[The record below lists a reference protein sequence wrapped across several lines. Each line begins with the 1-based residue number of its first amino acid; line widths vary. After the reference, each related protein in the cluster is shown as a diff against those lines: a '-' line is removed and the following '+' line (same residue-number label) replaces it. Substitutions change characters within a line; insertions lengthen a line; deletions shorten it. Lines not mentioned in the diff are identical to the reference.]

1 MKRSTFKII
10 AAVVG
15 LLLIGC
21 ADLARKFA
29 TSDGL
34 IDFILAISGYEQ
46 IDAYPTERVRR
57 ERAKSSPLMRERIRA
72 VHLFSVTWANSSA
85 PGWVSTAWPHVDVVV
100 LDSKSRHLQS
110 IATRFFPS
118 TVPNTQRGIRGRS
131 SYFVRLPSMPPPGST
146 ILVAFHEVSIF
157 QCGYPHGHEAAN

>member
-85 PGWVSTAWPHVDVVV
+85 PVGSARRGHMLMSLYSIPIAEISRALR
-100 LDSKSRHLQS
+100 LDSFHRQCQ
-110 IATRFFPS
+110 T
-118 TVPNTQRGIRGRS
+118 PN
-131 SYFVRLPSMPPPGST
+131 V
-146 ILVAFHEVSIF
+146 E
-157 QCGYPHGHEAAN
+157 